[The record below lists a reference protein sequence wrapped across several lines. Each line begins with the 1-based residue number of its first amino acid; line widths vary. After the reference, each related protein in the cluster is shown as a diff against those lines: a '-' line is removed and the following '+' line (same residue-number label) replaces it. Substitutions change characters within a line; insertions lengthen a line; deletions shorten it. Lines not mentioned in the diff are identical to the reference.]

1 MKIFY
6 ILSNNYNQNKIVLN
20 KDNSFC
26 TSEDYYD
33 FQVSLTYIR
42 SFVLN
47 FDLFLKRCVSCEGY
61 FVFNKKT
68 EYGDI
73 EFNQFKNGELKIE
86 YEDGEIDI
94 PIYDYRI
101 NNKLKYDVKKNRL
114 LLGDINIDE
123 IIRFGDGQYAS
134 FKDNK
139 LIGVIVDLTK
149 GNFRTNSKNNKK
161 EVLCVYL

>member
-6 ILSNNYNQNKIVLN
+6 ILSDNYNKNKIVLN

-26 TSEDYYD
+26 ANEEYYD
-33 FQVSLTYIR
+33 FQVSLTNIR

-61 FVFNKKT
+61 LVFNKKT

-73 EFNQFKNGELKIE
+73 GFNQFKNGELKIE
-86 YEDGEIDI
+86 WEDGEIDI
-94 PIYDYRI
+94 PMYDYRI
-101 NNKLKYDVKKNRL
+101 NNKLKYDDKQNRL
-114 LLGDINIDE
+114 LLGDININE

-139 LIGVIVDLTK
+139 LIGVIVDFTK
-149 GNFRTNSKNNKK
+149 CNFQNK
-161 EVLCVYL
+161 

>member
-1 MKIFY
+1 MTIFY
-6 ILSNNYNQNKIVLN
+6 ILSNKYNQNKIILN

-26 TSEDYYD
+26 ANDVYFD
-33 FQVSLTYIR
+33 FQVSLTPIR

-68 EYGDI
+68 EYGNI

-86 YEDGEIDI
+86 WEDDEIDI

-101 NNKLKYDVKKNRL
+101 NSKLKYDVKRNRL
-114 LLGDINIDE
+114 LLGDININE
-123 IIRFGDGQYAS
+123 IIRFGNGQYAS

-139 LIGVIVDLTK
+139 LIGVIVDFTK
-149 GNFRTNSKNNKK
+149 NCFSEQTVKN
-161 EVLCVYL
+161 

>member
-1 MKIFY
+1 MTIFY
-6 ILSNNYNQNKIVLN
+6 ILSNEYNQNKIVLN

-26 TSEDYYD
+26 ANEDYYD

-47 FDLFLKRCVSCEGY
+47 FDLFLKRSVSCEGY

-68 EYGDI
+68 EYGNI

-86 YEDGEIDI
+86 WEDDEIDI

-101 NNKLKYDVKKNRL
+101 NSKLKYDVKRNRL
-114 LLGDINIDE
+114 LLGDININE
-123 IIRFGDGQYAS
+123 IIRFGNGQYAS
-134 FKDNK
+134 FKDNE
-139 LIGVIVDLTK
+139 LIGVIVDFTK
-149 GNFRTNSKNNKK
+149 NCFSEQTVKN
-161 EVLCVYL
+161 